1 MALRKRTIMSNK
13 SLIRLDSKI
22 EYVSDELS
30 EELISLPLSE
40 IDSLKRYA
48 IEYQFSN
55 DLNEFETRV
64 IKDTINYYD
73 ELMRYKARAY
83 FIQNSFMP
91 PDAKNIVYTNTDK
104 PKKEPESII
113 KIDDWSEFLI
123 KVHAYRI
130 EFQKKGSST
139 SQRFSFSDL
148 GWNGLKLEIVKE
160 FSNGYYLKRNDQIT
174 SRVSELNKQLCNMFG
189 LEQYPFIY
197 NRRKKYRTS
206 LITIEVY
213 DAEERLLDAT
223 LKIDRNVLKN
233 SISDTYHTDYSDDYQ
248 HNSMQHHLSLS
259 DMDEDDIY

>member
-1 MALRKRTIMSNK
+1 MTEIEKIMGNDLSHLNT
-13 SLIRLDSKI
+13 LD
-22 EYVSDELS
+22 L
-30 EELISLPLSE
+30 EELNSFKNL
-40 IDSLKRYA
+40 A
-48 IEYQFSN
+48 IEQSV
-55 DLNEFETRV
+55 DPTLNEFQKASLIWV
-64 IKDTINYYD
+64 ANYI
-73 ELMRYKARAY
+73 ESLMVQRSGIYWLSNNFTLPTESA
-83 FIQNSFMP
+83 
-91 PDAKNIVYTNTDK
+91 NIVYTNPKK
-104 PKKEPESII
+104 PKKEPESKI
-113 KIDDWSEFLI
+113 KIDDWSELLI